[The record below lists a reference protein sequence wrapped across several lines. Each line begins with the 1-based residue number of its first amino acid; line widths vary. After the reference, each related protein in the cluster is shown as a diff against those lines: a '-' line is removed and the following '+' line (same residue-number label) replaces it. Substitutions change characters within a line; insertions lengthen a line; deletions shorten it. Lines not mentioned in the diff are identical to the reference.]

1 MRSYYPTIVS
11 EPMSGPTSLNS
22 FIFSHTIDAAF
33 LHEMYEEDYQYIEVI
48 FEKVIDGFEENLQ
61 AIQDNHR
68 DKNLELLRKSVHKI
82 KPSFGFA
89 GLPAVQ
95 EKCRDFE
102 AKCQAATS
110 INELDADFMDLMK
123 SLQEAKTIITDE
135 LKRLKSFNQTR

>member
-1 MRSYYPTIVS
+1 MP
-11 EPMSGPTSLNS
+11 GPTSLNS

-48 FEKVIDGFEENLQ
+48 FEKVLDGFDENLQ
-61 AIQDNHR
+61 ALQDNHR

-82 KPSFGFA
+82 KPSFGFV

-110 INELDADFMDLMK
+110 VNELDAHFAALMK
-123 SLQEAKTIITDE
+123 SLQDARTIITE
-135 LKRLKSFNQTR
+135 EYSRLKSFNQTNP

>member
-1 MRSYYPTIVS
+1 MP
-11 EPMSGPTSLNS
+11 GPTLNS

-48 FEKVIDGFEENLQ
+48 FEKVLDGFDENLQ
-61 AIQDNHR
+61 ALQDNHR
-68 DKNLELLRKSVHKI
+68 DNNLELLRKSVHKI
-82 KPSFGFA
+82 KPSFGFV

-110 INELDADFMDLMK
+110 IHELDADFAALMK
-123 SLQEAKTIITDE
+123 SLQDARTIITE
-135 LKRLKSFNQTR
+135 EYSRLKSFNQTNS